1 MNNMLQSNN
10 KEHQILI
17 RQILKTA
24 EEIFQEVKPI
34 IPSEWLTSDVTVAQL
49 RVLLV
54 LYAQGSSRMSSI
66 ASYIGIAI
74 STATSIV
81 ENLVKKGLVVRSDVP
96 EDRRLVICTLSPKG
110 QKLINRLW
118 MLGRVQIEKLLQGL
132 TLDQLKKAAEVAGFI
147 LSSAQSNSKN
157 TQRLIRE
164 SKG

>member
-1 MNNMLQSNN
+1 MLQSNK

-17 RQILKTA
+17 KQILKIA

-54 LYAQGSSRMSSI
+54 LYAKGPIRMSFI

-81 ENLVKKGLVVRSDVP
+81 DNIVKKGLVIRSDDP
-96 EDRRLVICTLSPKG
+96 EDRRLVVCKLSPKG
-110 QKLINRLW
+110 QKLINHLW
-118 MLGRVQIEKLLQGL
+118 MLGRGQIEKLLQGL
-132 TLDQLKKAAEVAGFI
+132 TLEQLKKAGEVAGFI
-147 LSSAQSNSKN
+147 LSSAKSNSWEQSEQPELDIK
-157 TQRLIRE
+157 R
-164 SKG
+164 